1 MLDDLLNGLDLDGH
15 IVNMAKVNLI
25 QDKHSMFNSISGNIN
40 LDIDYKSAKYHNVNI
55 YIYIDSKPWPRN
67 MQYNPLGLQ
76 NWDCLIMIRSRDG
89 CFSIREH
96 NEHTG
101 HTAMFFSKNGLNHP
115 SH

>member
-55 YIYIDSKPWPRN
+55 YIYIYW
-67 MQYNPLGLQ
+67 
-76 NWDCLIMIRSRDG
+76 
-89 CFSIREH
+89 F
-96 NEHTG
+96 
-101 HTAMFFSKNGLNHP
+101 
-115 SH
+115 